1 MCDRYFKILIQ
12 EMNIKVDTGFINA
25 LLDLFIATD
34 TLPRE
39 QEVSRKNFN
48 HFRRHK
54 LIHAG
59 MKKLCEIQSNLFCHL
74 LMVICLMRSE
84 EEVS

>member
-12 EMNIKVDTGFINA
+12 EMNVKVDTGFINA

-39 QEVSRKNFN
+39 QEVKRISII
-48 HFRRHK
+48 
-54 LIHAG
+54 L
-59 MKKLCEIQSNLFCHL
+59 EDTS
-74 LMVICLMRSE
+74 
-84 EEVS
+84 